1 MKTYDAIVVGG
12 GIIGGSIAL
21 ALAREKQRVL
31 VLDRA
36 EAGKEASWAAA
47 GMLSPAPEN
56 FALAAEAETTHF
68 IPFAKAS
75 FALYP
80 SFIEEVES
88 LSHLPTG
95 FRHDGTLEFFFGAR
109 GEWERTETMRAYRR
123 FGVTVEPISAAEAR
137 VKAPAANREVV
148 AAAWVPDECTVE
160 PRLLTPAVLAAAK
173 ASGAEVRQNSA
184 VERALGLGPG
194 AGNGAAGAVGVA
206 VGGEEIQAANV
217 VIAAGCF
224 SSQIPEMSQFAPT
237 SPCRGQ
243 MIALQFELP
252 ENSPVLRSQSG
263 YIVPRGNGRVVV
275 GSTLENA
282 GYAKQITP
290 EGMNKILNAA
300 AENIPAL
307 ANAPILEK
315 WAGLRPDTPDHLPII
330 GATGVKGLWMATGHY
345 RNGILLAPGTA
356 TAMAGLILH
365 GKSPIDIGY
374 FSPLRFAQA
383 SGAGSLSASADAHRD
398 SSAR

>member
-1 MKTYDAIVVGG
+1 VKTYDAIVVGG

-36 EAGKEASWAAA
+36 EPGKEASWAAA
-47 GMLSPAPEN
+47 GMLAPAPEN
-56 FALAAEAETTHF
+56 YALAPEAETTRF

-80 SFIEEVES
+80 RFIEEIES
-88 LSHLPTG
+88 LSRLPTG
-95 FRHDGTLEFFFGAR
+95 YRRDGTLEFFFGPL
-109 GEWERTETMRAYRR
+109 GEWERTETLRVYRQ
-123 FGVTVEPISAAEAR
+123 FGVVVEPISTEQAR
-137 VKAPAANREVV
+137 ARAPVANGDAVG
-148 AAAWVPDECTVE
+148 AAWVPDECTVD
-160 PRLLTPAVLAAAK
+160 PRLLTPAVLGAAK
-173 ASGAEVRQNSA
+173 ARGAVVRQYCA
-184 VERALGLGPG
+184 VEKVLTPARD
-194 AGNGAAGAVGVA
+194 GAVGVVA
-206 VGGEEIQAANV
+206 GGEEIQAANV

-224 SSQIPEMSQFAPT
+224 SSQIPEMAQFAPT

-243 MIALQFELP
+243 MIALQFDLP
-252 ENSPVLRSQSG
+252 DDSPVLRSQNG
-263 YIVPRGNGRVVV
+263 YIVPRRNGRVVV

-282 GYAKQITP
+282 GYAKHITP

-374 FSPLRFAQA
+374 FSPLRFEQA